1 MIFYTAPS
9 LSQEKILCMLTV
21 LFGVL
26 GSAEI
31 ESKIGCLPILTEV
44 VSDENSGRTE
54 RGVVNA

>member
-1 MIFYTAPS
+1 MILTHTS
-9 LSQEKILCMLTV
+9 REKYILTV

-44 VSDENSGRTE
+44 VSCENSGRTE
-54 RGVVNA
+54 RGVVKA